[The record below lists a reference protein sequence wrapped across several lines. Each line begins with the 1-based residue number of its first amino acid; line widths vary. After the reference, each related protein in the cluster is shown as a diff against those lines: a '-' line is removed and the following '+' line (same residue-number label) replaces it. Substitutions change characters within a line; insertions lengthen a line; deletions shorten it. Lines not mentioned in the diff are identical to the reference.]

1 MALDILIPFTILII
15 LVIYF
20 IYTRNNFEKNIVKLY
35 EDKFED
41 WKKNSQVTSLQKPYK
56 TLVGLV
62 FKKDDK
68 ITIELLDENAKY
80 LLERGKFEIDI
91 LKDKKDE

>member
-41 WKKNSQVTSLQKPYK
+41 WKKNSQVTSLQKPSK